1 MNNQNYIL
9 QAIEMTTTNDWDLD
23 DEHLSDAIQSQ
34 THLLAGHDSDLM
46 DSNFDIH

>member
-23 DEHLSDAIQSQ
+23 DEYLSYAIQSQ
-34 THLLAGHDSDLM
+34 AELLAGLTAESSE
-46 DSNFDIH
+46 SNYDIH